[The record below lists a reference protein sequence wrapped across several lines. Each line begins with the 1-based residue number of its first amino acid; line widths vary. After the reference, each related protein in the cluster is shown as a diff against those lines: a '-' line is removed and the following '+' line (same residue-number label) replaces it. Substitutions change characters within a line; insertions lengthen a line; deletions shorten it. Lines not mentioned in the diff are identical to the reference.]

1 MREICH
7 HSLFNQPLITLL
19 CAHFSCMKYSN
30 PRNRL
35 SAYFSRTFPGK
46 SHSCVS
52 SRPRVAG
59 FTLIELLIVIAI
71 IGILAAMLL
80 PVLASAKK
88 RAQQI
93 QCLNN
98 VKELATGFII
108 YVNDNNDFEPNGG
121 SGTQYGPSLED
132 WIYWRIAPYP
142 VVSGITM
149 SPDKSPILASIGGT
163 VGTTNL
169 LRCPTDID
177 NSWRNTE
184 AGVEGSPYNYSYE
197 MTSYGIADSKNPGP
211 SLIVDSGTVYS
222 FKSAWIRNPAGKILV
237 AEPCDT
243 TKPGDAPPYDIAGYG
258 QDGPWAVETGRWEPL
273 YNPTYVNGVFTGG
286 GNPDNFLT
294 CHHDNRAN
302 CGFADGHAQLEPWQ
316 FGTNSMNSLPDL

>member
-1 MREICH
+1 
-7 HSLFNQPLITLL
+7 
-19 CAHFSCMKYSN
+19 MKSKN
-30 PRNRL
+30 SGN
-35 SAYFSRTFPGK
+35 
-46 SHSCVS
+46 
-52 SRPRVAG
+52 G
-59 FTLIELLIVIAI
+59 FTLIELLVVIAI
-71 IGILAAMLL
+71 IAILAAMLL

-98 VKELATGFII
+98 VKELTLGFII
-108 YVNDNNDFEPNGG
+108 YANDNNDFEPDGG
-121 SGTQYGPSLED
+121 IGTAYPPGYNLSD

-142 VVSGITM
+142 VVNGITL

-177 NSWRNTE
+177 NSWRNTSSQ
-184 AGVEGSPYNYSYE
+184 AAAEGSPYNYSYE
-197 MTSYGIADSKNPGP
+197 MTSYSLGGNNNVNPGP
-211 SLIVDSGTVYS
+211 AMIIANGTTYP
-222 FKSAWIRNPAGKILV
+222 FKAGWIKHPSDKILL

-243 TKPGDAPPYDIAGYG
+243 TKPGDAPPPDAALGSSG
-258 QDGPWAVETGRWEPL
+258 WAVETARWEPL
-273 YNPTYVNGVFTGG
+273 KSLTYVNGIFSGG
-286 GNPDNFLT
+286 TPDNYLT